1 MKSFTN
7 EIILKNSKIG
17 INKIKL
23 DAYLGMCNSG
33 SHSQVT
39 EMLDGE
45 DITNYKQ
52 LCDICIRITKN
63 FFNEQI
69 NNI

>member
-1 MKSFTN
+1 
-7 EIILKNSKIG
+7 
-17 INKIKL
+17 
-23 DAYLGMCNSG
+23 MCNTG

-52 LCDICIRITKN
+52 LCDICIRITKY
-63 FFNEQI
+63 FFKEQI